1 MEFFKL
7 STAAKRFEK
16 CLKVICNVLFF
27 ALVIMWLYNFVQHT
41 EAVPIELKCIAL
53 AYILVRFVQS
63 VFEVYKAS
71 RLTIE
76 EKEPSVSVTYS
87 DLKECS
93 SAGKYLNAYW
103 ELSEQKEYW
112 QSLYLQNK
120 IFNLKRTAY
129 IRMFY
134 LPVFALI
141 IAII

>member
-16 CLKVICNVLFF
+16 CLNIIGNVLFF
-27 ALVIMWLYNFVQHT
+27 ALVVMWLYYFMQHKET
-41 EAVPIELKCIAL
+41 TPIELKCVAL
-53 AYILVRFVQS
+53 AYILTQFVRS

-71 RLTIE
+71 RLTIKD
-76 EKEPSVSVTYS
+76 KEPSVSITYS

-93 SAGKYLNAYW
+93 NAGKYLNAYW

-112 QSLYLQNK
+112 QSRYLQNK
-120 IFNLKRTAY
+120 TFNLKRTAY

-134 LPVFALI
+134 LPVIALI